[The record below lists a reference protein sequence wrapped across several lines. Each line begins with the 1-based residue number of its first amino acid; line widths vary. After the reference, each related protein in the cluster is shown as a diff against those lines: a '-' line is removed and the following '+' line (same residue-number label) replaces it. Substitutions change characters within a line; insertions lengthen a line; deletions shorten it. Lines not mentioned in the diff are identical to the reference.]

1 MTRRSCSS
9 CWSPCPRQ
17 YTRSPNICDGRSAC
31 YGRRSEDEVTRR
43 MSAILGEYSP
53 AGQGCT
59 RHFSVPPLEYKNYTS
74 YKKYRPNFG
83 LNIQE
88 SYGKRPMVFGPV
100 PDQLR
105 FHTLALPCCF
115 WLFSRCEPFGTHCLL
130 HAHACA
136 PILSLSLSSF
146 HTLALPCCFWL
157 FSRLLSLDPQI
168 SL

>member
-59 RHFSVPPLEYKNYTS
+59 RHFSVPPLEYKNSTS

-88 SYGKRPMVFGPV
+88 SYGKRPIAV
-100 PDQLR
+100 LR
-105 FHTLALPCCF
+105 THHDDWRGDKYLARFLSDLAKLREIYYRNIVRQFPLF
-115 WLFSRCEPFGTHCLL
+115 PFFPSLFSPFLFPFFSPFF
-130 HAHACA
+130 
-136 PILSLSLSSF
+136 PIFFLY
-146 HTLALPCCFWL
+146 
-157 FSRLLSLDPQI
+157 
-168 SL
+168 

>member
-59 RHFSVPPLEYKNYTS
+59 RHFSVPPLEYKNSTS

-88 SYGKRPMVFGPV
+88 SYGKRPMDSSSIMTKRGSRKSFSSCIMSDSSESDDDAARMASPAV
-100 PDQLR
+100 LS
-105 FHTLALPCCF
+105 ALPTRTTNPYCD
-115 WLFSRCEPFGTHCLL
+115 SRIP
-130 HAHACA
+130 
-136 PILSLSLSSF
+136 
-146 HTLALPCCFWL
+146 AL
-157 FSRLLSLDPQI
+157 I
-168 SL
+168 

>member
-59 RHFSVPPLEYKNYTS
+59 RHFSVPPLEYKNSTS

-88 SYGKRPMVFGPV
+88 SYGKRPIGIPTPQLELFGELGI
-100 PDQLR
+100 LR
-105 FHTLALPCCF
+105 SCRKLREHYSLRKIQN
-115 WLFSRCEPFGTHCLL
+115 SRR
-130 HAHACA
+130 
-136 PILSLSLSSF
+136 SSCGVDY
-146 HTLALPCCFWL
+146 A
-157 FSRLLSLDPQI
+157 I
-168 SL
+168 EK